1 MLAQAPRTSL
11 VETAANGIRA
21 EIAAGRWPVGARIP
35 IEPQLARLLGVS
47 RGTVRE
53 AVKTLVSRGLLEV
66 RQGSGTYVRSGFDP
80 GASLQKLR
88 LASLLDQFEV
98 RCALEVQAARLAAVR
113 HTAKDLRRLHTL
125 LDRRGTPG
133 AGDEGAAFIER
144 DLAFHLAIVEISGNL
159 ALAETC
165 RFITGYIKDTIAGTM
180 GTRLPEPDEAA
191 HRAVVEAIASRD
203 PERADA
209 AVRAFMVP
217 MIEMLAACA
226 AASAPNPTSNPTPA
240 ARAASRPALRT

>member
-11 VETAANGIRA
+11 VEAAANGIRA
-21 EIAAGRWPVGARIP
+21 EISAGRWPVGARIP
-35 IEPQLARLLGVS
+35 IEPQLAQLLGVS

-98 RCALEVQAARLAAVR
+98 RCALEVQAARLAALR
-113 HTAKDLRRLHTL
+113 HTPEDLRQLHVL
-125 LDRRGTPG
+125 LDARGTP
-133 AGDEGAAFIER
+133 APGDGGAAFIER
-144 DLAFHLAIVEISGNL
+144 DLAFHLAIVDIAGNL
-159 ALAETC
+159 ALAETV
-165 RFITGYIKDTIAGTM
+165 RFIGGYIKDTIASTM
-180 GTRLPEPDEAA
+180 GTLLPEPDDAA
-191 HRAVVEAIASRD
+191 HRAIVEAIASRD

-209 AVRAFMVP
+209 AVRAFMTP
-217 MIEMLAACA
+217 MIATLAAGTHTPTGDPR
-226 AASAPNPTSNPTPA
+226 APSCP
-240 ARAASRPALRT
+240 